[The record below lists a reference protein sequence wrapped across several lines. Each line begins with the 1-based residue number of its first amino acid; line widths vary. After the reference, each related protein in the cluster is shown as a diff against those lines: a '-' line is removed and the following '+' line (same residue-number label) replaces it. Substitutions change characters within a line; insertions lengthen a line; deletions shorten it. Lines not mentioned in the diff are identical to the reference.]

1 MFSVPMT
8 RRSFFVDDPF
18 FQSTWSDHDRMRSL
32 LLQEPTD
39 IWKRFDDELR
49 NFRCM
54 TDDIL
59 ANSMLADMQS
69 SMPSGMPTGMLPS
82 GMLPMGVTAL
92 EPAIAALEQPLV
104 PSLGRSVFPR
114 RWMMPGLTTSA
125 DLLGDLDLFSERD
138 SEVIRVRDDDE
149 KLEVTLDT
157 SDYKPDELKV
167 SVQEGMVV
175 MEGRHE
181 EKSEDGSRQTT
192 RQFIRRFVLSSFAMI
207 FFSYSSLILTGK
219 TRLFE
224 ILGKTRFFL
233 MIFLF
238 KKN

>member
-69 SMPSGMPTGMLPS
+69 SMPTGMLPSGMLSS

-92 EPAIAALEQPLV
+92 EPAVSALEQPLV

-125 DLLGDLDLFSERD
+125 DLLGDLDLFRERD
-138 SEVIRVRDDDE
+138 TEVIRVRDTDE

-192 RQFIRRFVLSSFAMI
+192 RQFIRRYVILSWQW
-207 FFSYSSLILTGK
+207 FFSYLSL
-219 TRLFE
+219 
-224 ILGKTRFFL
+224 
-233 MIFLF
+233 MSV
-238 KKN
+238 

>member
-1 MFSVPMT
+1 MT

-82 GMLPMGVTAL
+82 GMLPSGMLPSGMPSGMLPMGVTAL
-92 EPAIAALEQPLV
+92 EPAVSALEQPLV

-125 DLLGDLDLFSERD
+125 DLLGDLDLFRERD
-138 SEVIRVRDDDE
+138 TEVIRVRDDAE

-192 RQFIRRFVLSSFAMI
+192 RQFIRRFDLSS
-207 FFSYSSLILTGK
+207 LQ
-219 TRLFE
+219 
-224 ILGKTRFFL
+224 
-233 MIFLF
+233 
-238 KKN
+238 